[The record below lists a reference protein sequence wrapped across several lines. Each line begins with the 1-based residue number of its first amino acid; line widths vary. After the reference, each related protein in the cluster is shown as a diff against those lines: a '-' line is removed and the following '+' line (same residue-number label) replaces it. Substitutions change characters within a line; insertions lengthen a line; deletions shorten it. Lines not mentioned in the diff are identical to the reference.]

1 MLLKLIRN
9 PWILFSFI
17 GLTVLLTF
25 SFGYEAWLNHDGER
39 VTILYDEDGV
49 PYDSAPFEPSLLYPL
64 GSDSL
69 GENYLYRVID
79 GAKYTIALAAVIS
92 LVQMILSFFGGF
104 LLYLSPKKARIT
116 VDGLFDTLHYA
127 PFAIFIYLLAGPVL
141 DIFTWSYSLETKIIF
156 PAIVI
161 VLLSVPIL
169 SNLIAKELE
178 QIYKVEF
185 IQNAPTLGGGVF
197 HVFRKHV
204 SKFLIPKMFVL
215 FLQQIST
222 VLIIFVH
229 LGILEVFIG
238 GSETYKMD
246 ERLEGGVVTVIT
258 ESYTM
263 SNEWGGLI
271 GKYWSEYMFYPSLVF
286 GPILGFSFVILMMNL
301 LVHGL
306 TQTFEINP
314 YGKKKN
320 KQKSRLQKKTAS
332 ELDFTKI

>member
-1 MLLKLIRN
+1 MLLKLMRN
-9 PWILFSFI
+9 PWFLFSFI
-17 GLTVLLTF
+17 GLTVLITL
-25 SFGYEAWLNHDGER
+25 SFGYEAWLKHDEEL

-49 PYDSAPFEPSLLYPL
+49 PYDSAPFEPSLQYPL
-64 GSDSL
+64 GSDNL

-79 GAKYTIALAAVIS
+79 GAKYTVALAAIIS
-92 LVQMILSFFGGF
+92 FAQMVLSFFGGF
-104 LLYLSPKKARIT
+104 LLYLSPRKARLT
-116 VDGLFDTLHYA
+116 ADGLFDTLHYA

-141 DIFTWSYSLETKIIF
+141 DIFVWSYSVETRIIF

-161 VLLSVPIL
+161 VLLSVPVL

-178 QIYKVEF
+178 QIYKIEF

-204 SKFLIPKMFVL
+204 SRFLLPKMVVL

-246 ERLEGGVVTVIT
+246 ERLENGVTVIIT
-258 ESYTM
+258 EAYTL

-271 GKYWSEYMFYPSLVF
+271 GKYWSLYMAYPWLVF

-306 TQTFEINP
+306 TQSLEIDP
-314 YGKKKN
+314 FVQK
-320 KQKSRLQKKTAS
+320 KQKRKNRLHKKTARQF
-332 ELDFTKI
+332 DFTKI

>member
-9 PWILFSFI
+9 PWIVFSFI
-17 GLTVLLTF
+17 GLTVLLTL
-25 SFGYEAWLNHDGER
+25 SFGYEAWLKYDGER
-39 VTILYDEDGV
+39 VTILYDEEGL
-49 PYDSAPFEPSLLYPL
+49 PYDSAPFEPSLEYPL
-64 GSDSL
+64 GSDNL

-79 GAKYTIALAAVIS
+79 GAKYTIALAAIIS
-92 LVQMILSFFGGF
+92 LIQMILSFFGGF
-104 LLYLSPKKARIT
+104 LLYLSPKKARLT
-116 VDGLFDTLHYA
+116 FDGLFDTLHYA
-127 PFAIFIYLLAGPVL
+127 PFVIFIYLLVGPVL
-141 DIFTWSYSLETKIIF
+141 VIFTWSYTLETKIVF
-156 PAIVI
+156 PAVVI
-161 VLLSVPIL
+161 IFLSVPVL

-178 QIYKVEF
+178 QVYKVEF

-197 HVFRKHV
+197 HIFRKHV
-204 SKFLIPKMFVL
+204 SRFLVPKMFVL

-229 LGILEVFIG
+229 LGILQVFIG

-246 ERLEGGVVTVIT
+246 ERIEGKEVVIIT
-258 ESYTM
+258 ESFTM

-271 GKYWSEYMFYPSLVF
+271 GKYWSEYMFNPMLVF

-306 TQTFEINP
+306 TQTLEINP
-314 YGKKKN
+314 YVKKKRER
-320 KQKSRLQKKTAS
+320 KSRLRKKTAT